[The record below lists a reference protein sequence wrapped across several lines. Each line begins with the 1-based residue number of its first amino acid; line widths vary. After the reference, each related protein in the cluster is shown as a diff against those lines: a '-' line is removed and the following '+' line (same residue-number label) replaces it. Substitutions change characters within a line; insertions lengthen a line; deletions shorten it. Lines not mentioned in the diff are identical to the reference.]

1 MATTILDKCKTA
13 LRLSTDYY
21 DDEIWGLIASAK
33 KDLAVAGVQ
42 CKTDPDGGVVIDALI
57 DTAIVTYVRVMF
69 GDLEDGQRDRLKA
82 SYDEQKAQLVTATG
96 YTDWGT
102 V

>member
-1 MATTILDKCKTA
+1 MTILDKCKTA

-21 DDEIWGLIASAK
+21 NNEIWGLIEAAQ
-33 KDLAVAGVQ
+33 KDLAIAGVQ
-42 CKTDPDGGVVIDALI
+42 CTAHPGGGTIYDPLI

-69 GDLEDGQRDRLKA
+69 GDLDDGQRDRLKA

-102 V
+102 S

>member
-1 MATTILDKCKTA
+1 MTILEKCKKA
-13 LRLSTDYY
+13 LRISTTFY
-21 DDEIWGLIASAK
+21 DDEIFGLIASAK

-42 CKTDPDGGVVIDALI
+42 YVADPDGGVVIDALI

-69 GDLEDGQRDRLKA
+69 GDLDDGQRDRLKA

-102 V
+102 S